1 MKLSIIVPCYN
12 EAATL
17 ARVIERVQNS
27 ALPSGWEKEI
37 IVVDDGSTDETRDI
51 MHALASGGR
60 IRALFHAHNR
70 GKGAAVKSGLALAEG
85 EYILIQD
92 ADMEYDP
99 ADYMTLVN
107 ALKEGGSVFGS
118 RNLGRNNVPYSA
130 AYFYGGLL
138 VTKLFN
144 LLFGTRLSDIAS
156 CYKLF
161 PRRCIPTLL
170 RSGHDDFVFDAVDIT
185 LLLVSSGH
193 ITEVPIAYTARSK
206 QSGKKLNWLHGI
218 EIVFAL
224 VFARLGIGLEHRSRA
239 TKLSRFLI
247 SGTTAAAVH
256 VGVLYIL
263 AEYFGVWYLFASSG
277 SFIAAFAVSFTMQ
290 KFWTFR
296 DKDKAKIKRQLPQ
309 HLTVA
314 FGNFLLNIG
323 LMYLF
328 VEYVGIWYI
337 LAQLVSSGLIAIESF
352 LLFRLI
358 FR

>member
-17 ARVIERVQNS
+17 ARVIERVESS
-27 ALPSGWEKEI
+27 ALPPGWEKEI
-37 IVVDDGSTDETRDI
+37 IVVDDGSTDETRDV
-51 MHALASGGR
+51 MRNLAGEGR

-70 GKGAAVKSGLALAEG
+70 GKGAAVKSGLVVAEG

-99 ADYMTLVN
+99 ADYATLVN

-161 PRRCIPTLL
+161 PRRFIPTLL

-193 ITEVPIAYTARSK
+193 IAEVPIAYAARSK
-206 QSGKKLNWLHGI
+206 QGGKKLNWVHGI

-224 VFARLGIGLEHRSRA
+224 LFARLGVGLEHRSRA

-247 SGTTAAAVH
+247 SGTIAAIVH
-256 VGVLYIL
+256 VGTLYIL
-263 AEYFGVWYLFASSG
+263 AEYVGIWYLLASSG
-277 SFIAAFAVSFTMQ
+277 AFVVAFAVSFTMQ
-290 KFWTFR
+290 KFWTFH
-296 DKDKAKIKRQLPQ
+296 DKDKAKVKRQLPQ
-309 HLTVA
+309 HFMVA
-314 FGNFLLNIG
+314 SVNFWLNIG

-328 VEYVGIWYI
+328 VEYAGVWYI
-337 LAQLVSSGLIAIESF
+337 LAQLMSSSLIAVESF